1 MSNWMKSLN
10 KDGVPLELEA
20 AHLNWMPKITLNLK
34 SKEKIGV

>member
-1 MSNWMKSLN
+1 MKSLN

-20 AHLNWMPKITLNLK
+20 THLNCVPKITLNLK